1 MQDPLAG
8 LTNTRSSLPIGAAVT
23 FLRKRKWLILGLT
36 AAAAVATGVVVS
48 RKPPIYEAT
57 ASIIVETALPQYMGA
72 GFRDLLEVQPNWWQS
87 HETLETEFRTLRS
100 RSNATTVAKALCQRQ
115 FQGAPALR
123 FLVADADCNNPES
136 FTKAAPKL
144 QTMLVVRPLRESR
157 VVELTVRSTS
167 PEFAAMLANMVAEVY
182 AAENLQRRLSY
193 SAGAATWLGDEYQQ
207 LMNELR
213 SAEQALIDFKKNNNV
228 VEVSI
233 DSNRSEL
240 ANRRGKISEEL
251 NMVEVK
257 LIAARTDRA
266 QLEAFANND
275 ALDEVNPALAR
286 SEAAQKLKALYSQE
300 YGTLLALQ
308 GKYLEK
314 HPAVTAQ
321 QQRLKFIRE
330 DLAREIELTK
340 KNFDLQHQ
348 ALTSQAADLR
358 AAMQQTTREALSL
371 ESKSSE
377 YYRLKRDLDRLIKL
391 SEQVGG
397 RERETTLASNLKT
410 NNVRLLDAAIVPVK
424 PAAPNVPKAIAQAI
438 GVGLLLSIGLA
449 FLLDAIDNTVKTQE
463 DIEQNAGLTFLGIIP
478 SIEKEEG
485 SGKNGK
491 NGKNGKGHRDPP
503 PPDLPGGD
511 SRELWVFSHPKS
523 QVAECCRAI
532 RTNLL
537 FMSPDRPP
545 KSLLITSAGPQEGKT
560 TVAASLGIT
569 MALSGLRV
577 LLVDTDMRRPRLH
590 KAFGLPSTGDG
601 LSAAILGR
609 LEVMNAVRPS
619 PVPNLSLLPC
629 GATPP
634 NPAELLHSE
643 RFLAIVKELDAN
655 FDLVMFDSPPLGAV
669 TDAAILARLAEA
681 TLLVAKAGRTSRFA
695 LARAR
700 RQVSIDRS
708 VNVLGCVLNDISL
721 SRQREYGYYSYYYYS
736 RYGYYGRPEE
746 QAGKGATPS

>member
-1 MQDPLAG
+1 
-8 LTNTRSSLPIGAAVT
+8 
-23 FLRKRKWLILGLT
+23 
-36 AAAAVATGVVVS
+36 
-48 RKPPIYEAT
+48 
-57 ASIIVETALPQYMGA
+57 MGA

-115 FQGAPALR
+115 FHGAPALR
-123 FLVADADCNNPES
+123 FLLADADCNNPES

-157 VVELTVRSTS
+157 VVELIVRSTS
-167 PEFAAMLANMVAEVY
+167 PEFAALLANMVAEVY
-182 AAENLQRRLSY
+182 ASENLQRRLSY

-240 ANRRGKISEEL
+240 ANRRGRIGEEL
-251 NMVEVK
+251 NAVEVK
-257 LIAARTDRA
+257 LITARTERA
-266 QLEAFANND
+266 QLDNFASND

-286 SEAAQKLKALYSQE
+286 SEVAQKLKALYSEE
-300 YGTLLALQ
+300 YGNLLALQ

-340 KNFDLQHQ
+340 KNFDLQYQ

-358 AAMQQTTREALSL
+358 AAMQQTTKEALSL

-410 NNVRLLDAAIVPVK
+410 NNVRLLDAAMVPVK
-424 PAAPNVPKAIAQAI
+424 PSAPNVPKAIAQAI
-438 GVGLLLSIGLA
+438 GVGLLVSIGLA

-463 DIEQNAGLTFLGIIP
+463 DIEQNVGLTFLGIIP
-478 SIEKEEG
+478 SIEKDEATG
-485 SGKNGK
+485 GKKNGK
-491 NGKNGKGHRDPP
+491 NGKNGPKEAPVNN
-503 PPDLPGGD
+503 DLPGAE
-511 SRELWVFSHPKS
+511 SRELYVFSHPKS

-560 TVAASLGIT
+560 TVAASLGVT
-569 MALSGLRV
+569 MALSGLKV

-590 KAFGLPSTGDG
+590 KAFGLPAIGDG
-601 LSAAILGR
+601 LSAAILGKTDI
-609 LEVMNAVRPS
+609 LNVVRPS

-643 RFLAIVKELDAN
+643 RFLAIVKELTTN

-669 TDAAILARLAEA
+669 TDAAILARLAES

-700 RQVSIDRS
+700 RQVGMDRS

-746 QAGKGATPS
+746 QAAKGGTPS